1 MTSLVWF
8 RNDLRVQD
16 NTALYHA
23 SMRGPV
29 IAVYCLYPAQW
40 QQHNDSPN
48 KIKLALA
55 TVKELQQQLQLLNI
69 PLIIK
74 QLNHFDDTAQYLM
87 HLALQLKCSA
97 VTCNE
102 EYGANEQKR
111 DQQVAQMC
119 ISHGLHFEAHTD
131 AVVCKPGSLLTKQ
144 GEYYKVYSQFRRSFI
159 AEFYRSPCHL
169 LPMPQT
175 QRAITVNVLSDGFDE
190 TYTQS
195 AVDNILQCWPPGESA
210 AQQRLN
216 HFLSEKAVNYKT
228 DRDFPAVTGTSQ
240 LSAYLTLGIISLR
253 QCIITALQHNEGQ
266 IEGGNP
272 GIECW
277 INELIWREFYIH
289 ILCGYP
295 AVSKHKPFKSETDNL
310 AWQHDTDLFEAW
322 CQGKTGYPIVDAA
335 MKQLVQTGWMHN
347 RLRMITAMFLTKD
360 LFIDWRLGE
369 AFFMQHLV
377 DGDLAA
383 NNGGWQWSAST
394 GTDAAPY
401 FRIFNP
407 TTQGQRFAP
416 EGTFIR
422 QYLPALADVPN
433 KRIHEPYK
441 GLSAEEVIP
450 DYPRPIVDHSVA
462 RVQTIA
468 AFKELGT

>member
-8 RNDLRVQD
+8 RNDLRIQD
-16 NTALYHA
+16 NTALYQA
-23 SMRGPV
+23 SLRGPV
-29 IAVYCLYPAQW
+29 IAVYCLYPDQW
-40 QQHNDSPN
+40 LQHNDSPN

-55 TVKELQQQLQLLNI
+55 SVAQLQQQLQLLNI

-74 QLNHFDDTAQYLM
+74 QLNRFEDSASYLM
-87 HLALQLKCSA
+87 HLALQLKCQA
-97 VTCNE
+97 VICNE
-102 EYGANEQKR
+102 EYGANEIKR

-119 ISHGLHFEAHTD
+119 ISHGLQFEAHTD
-131 AVVCKPGSLLTKQ
+131 AVICKPGTLLTKQ
-144 GEYYKVYSQFRRSFI
+144 GEFYKVYSQFRRAFL

-169 LPMPQT
+169 LPMPQS
-175 QRAITVNVLSDGFDE
+175 QRPIAINVLSDSLDV

-195 AVDNILQCWPPGESA
+195 AVDNILQHWPPGESV

-216 HFLSEKAVNYKT
+216 HFLSEKAVDYKT
-228 DRDFPAVTGTSQ
+228 DRDFPAIAGTSQ

-253 QCIITALQHNEGQ
+253 QCLIAAFQHNNNH
-266 IEGGNP
+266 IEGNNP
-272 GIECW
+272 GIDCW

-295 AVSKHKPFKSETDNL
+295 TVSKHKPFKPETDNL
-310 AWQHDTDLFEAW
+310 VWQHDEDLFRAW
-322 CQGKTGYPIVDAA
+322 CQGETGYPIVDAA

-347 RLRMITAMFLTKD
+347 RLRMVTAMFLTKD

-369 AFFMQHLV
+369 AFFMRHLV

-407 TTQGQRFAP
+407 TTQGERFDP

-422 QYLPALADVPN
+422 QFLPTLADLPH
-433 KRIHEPYK
+433 KQIHAPYK
-441 GLSAEEVIP
+441 SLSSDEAIP
-450 DYPRPIVDHSVA
+450 GYPRPIVDHSIA
-462 RVQTIA
+462 REQTIA
-468 AFKELGT
+468 AFKELST